1 MHWVELKLPY
11 RVCWSTSKC
20 SSNRTL
26 KSATATTRSNV
37 RFCPNTPKIRY
48 KVDKGNP
55 LVWVENHNRPFSDIQ
70 FLKPCRRKW
79 SDTGNQNYLHST
91 ENFWIELN
99 KQTSMTY
106 KCITPQWNCMGIMGV
121 LWLNLK
127 HELHLAVPVSSICP
141 FFFRSQFWP
150 IDAVWNLNQLKFVQ
164 YLSISNVNATTAL
177 HANLEIKAIF
187 HSSSCS
193 CTW

>member
-1 MHWVELKLPY
+1 
-11 RVCWSTSKC
+11 
-20 SSNRTL
+20 
-26 KSATATTRSNV
+26 
-37 RFCPNTPKIRY
+37 
-48 KVDKGNP
+48 
-55 LVWVENHNRPFSDIQ
+55 LVWVENNNCPFADIQ
-70 FLKPCRRKW
+70 FLKTCRRKW

-99 KQTSMTY
+99 KQTLMTY
-106 KCITPQWNCMGIMGV
+106 KCITPQWNWMGIMGV

-141 FFFRSQFWP
+141 FFYRSWFWP
-150 IDAVWNLNQLKFVQ
+150 IDAVWNLNQPKFVQ
-164 YLSISNVNATTAL
+164 YLSISNVNATAL

-193 CTW
+193 CTS